1 MEFIESFMK
10 FAFADDDVFRI
21 EKDELVCGCSGLKAC
36 ECVVLISPRIAFIEA
51 KSSTPNPN
59 SGERFNE
66 FIDDIKQKFTDSLNL
81 FEGIKTGHLGEE
93 ALMRLLLNLRN
104 AEIHT
109 NDYLIY
115 LIVHGHR
122 LDWLSGLQDALRS
135 SARCY
140 KRMESSGFKCQGT
153 ERRNSKR
160 IASYHRLC
168 SERHCRQSAILTKRI
183 VYFNEREPRNAT
195 VAEHTKVLFGHPRR
209 V

>member
-10 FAFADDDVFRI
+10 FSFADDDVFRI

-36 ECVVLISPRIAFIEA
+36 ECVVLISPRIAFIET

-93 ALMRLLLNLRN
+93 ALMRLPLNLRN

-122 LDWLSGLQDALRS
+122 LDWLPGLQDALRE
-135 SARCY
+135 AL
-140 KRMESSGFKCQGT
+140 
-153 ERRNSKR
+153 RNVIKEWNLRDSNVKALNEE
-160 IASYHRLC
+160 IAKELHLITDY
-168 SERHCRQSAILTKRI
+168 
-183 VYFNEREPRNAT
+183 VPRDIADS
-195 VAEHTKVLFGHPRR
+195 LRS
-209 V
+209 

>member
-10 FAFADDDVFRI
+10 FSFADDDVFRI

-36 ECVVLISPRIAFIEA
+36 ECVVLISSRIAFIEA

-93 ALMRLLLNLRN
+93 ALMRLPLNLRN

-122 LDWLSGLQDALRS
+122 LDWLPGLQDALREALRNVIKEWNLRDS
-135 SARCY
+135 NVKALNEEIAKELHLITDYVPRDIADSLRQDNGNADELLVSRWLAEY
-140 KRMESSGFKCQGT
+140 GT
-153 ERRNSKR
+153 DR
-160 IASYHRLC
+160 
-168 SERHCRQSAILTKRI
+168 
-183 VYFNEREPRNAT
+183 
-195 VAEHTKVLFGHPRR
+195 
-209 V
+209 

>member
-10 FAFADDDVFRI
+10 FSFADDDVFRI

-93 ALMRLLLNLRN
+93 ALMRLPLNLRN

-122 LDWLSGLQDALRS
+122 LDWLSGLQDALREALRDVIKEWNLRDS
-135 SARCY
+135 NVKALNEEIAKELHLITDYVPRDIVDSLRQDNGNADELLVSQWLAEY
-140 KRMESSGFKCQGT
+140 GT
-153 ERRNSKR
+153 DR
-160 IASYHRLC
+160 
-168 SERHCRQSAILTKRI
+168 
-183 VYFNEREPRNAT
+183 
-195 VAEHTKVLFGHPRR
+195 
-209 V
+209 

>member
-10 FAFADDDVFRI
+10 FSFADDDVFRI

-51 KSSTPNPN
+51 KPSTPNPN

-66 FIDDIKQKFTDSLNL
+66 FIDDIKQKSTDSLNL

-93 ALMRLLLNLRN
+93 ALMRLPLNLRN

-122 LDWLSGLQDALRS
+122 LDWLSGLQDALREALRDVIKEWNLRDS
-135 SARCY
+135 NVKALN
-140 KRMESSGFKCQGT
+140 E
-153 ERRNSKR
+153 E
-160 IASYHRLC
+160 IAKELHLITDYVPRD
-168 SERHCRQSAILTKRI
+168 I
-183 VYFNEREPRNAT
+183 VDSLRS
-195 VAEHTKVLFGHPRR
+195 
-209 V
+209 

>member
-10 FAFADDDVFRI
+10 FSFADDDVFRI

-51 KSSTPNPN
+51 KPSTPNPN

-66 FIDDIKQKFTDSLNL
+66 FIDDIKQKSTDSLNL

-93 ALMRLLLNLRN
+93 ALMRLPLNLRN

-122 LDWLSGLQDALRS
+122 LDWLSGLQDALREALRDVIKEWNLRDS
-135 SARCY
+135 NVKALNEEIAKELHLITDYVPRDIVDSLRQNNGNADELSVSRWLAEY
-140 KRMESSGFKCQGT
+140 GT
-153 ERRNSKR
+153 DR
-160 IASYHRLC
+160 
-168 SERHCRQSAILTKRI
+168 
-183 VYFNEREPRNAT
+183 
-195 VAEHTKVLFGHPRR
+195 
-209 V
+209 

>member
-10 FAFADDDVFRI
+10 FSFADDDVFRI

-51 KSSTPNPN
+51 KPSTPNPN

-66 FIDDIKQKFTDSLNL
+66 FIDDIKQKSTDSLNL

-93 ALMRLLLNLRN
+93 ALMRLPLNLRN

-122 LDWLSGLQDALRS
+122 LDWLSGLQDALREAMRDVIKEWNLRDS
-135 SARCY
+135 NVKALNEEIAKELHLITDYVPRDIVDSLRQDNGNADELSVSRWLAEY
-140 KRMESSGFKCQGT
+140 GT
-153 ERRNSKR
+153 DR
-160 IASYHRLC
+160 
-168 SERHCRQSAILTKRI
+168 
-183 VYFNEREPRNAT
+183 
-195 VAEHTKVLFGHPRR
+195 
-209 V
+209 